1 MKGLFRAQRLN
12 TRCSHGDHGWVLAT
26 IPSGQVSFGGRTGPG
41 IYYSSGDSVTD
52 VTGKWHHVVGM
63 RNGSNWRIYVDGVL
77 ENSATGGTGTLATP
91 WTLQIGH
98 ESGSVYWFPGTID
111 DVRIYNRALSAA
123 EVKQLYNAG
132 R

>member
-1 MKGLFRAQRLN
+1 
-12 TRCSHGDHGWVLAT
+12 
-26 IPSGQVSFGGRTGPG
+26 
-41 IYYSSGDSVTD
+41 
-52 VTGKWHHVVGM
+52 M

-77 ENSATGGTGTLATP
+77 ENTP
-91 WTLQIGH
+91 WTLRIGH